1 MLWLL
6 LKTEGQPQHS
16 RHPVQQEEEADS
28 KTLIRI
34 QVLWVLP
41 YFSSFLIS
49 PSSLPPQPR
58 EGGTADAN
66 GLHPKC
72 EKKKWHRFLSLY
84 CIYKPFGL
92 TCKYR
97 SPRCRLLQM
106 HDCAL
111 R

>member
-72 EKKKWHRFLSLY
+72 EKKNGIGFSGSTVN
-84 CIYKPFGL
+84 IN
-92 TCKYR
+92 
-97 SPRCRLLQM
+97 LLDLLANIAARVADFSKCM
-106 HDCAL
+106 IVL
-111 R
+111 